1 MFRHIQGRSVTFAV
15 TEARVLSLYLR
26 TTNTQAYAEPNAG
39 DCNVTVLSYQKY
51 GQNKQ
56 PFCRAL
62 A

>member
-51 GQNKQ
+51 G
-56 PFCRAL
+56 
-62 A
+62 